1 MTEKLKG
8 SARIFLSITALLFLL
23 SDTTRTGD
31 LQQDLTFRLG
41 NLERRLDQMQIRV
54 NFVERAV
61 QGQSLNK
68 PNDSTA
74 VILELQRK
82 QLSLSEQV
90 LLLENRLF
98 EMQKAIDLMRAA
110 TLEKK
115 ETKES
120 GETKE
125 TPKSQPKPKPPARN
139 Q

>member
-8 SARIFLSITALLFLL
+8 SARLFLSITALLFLL
-23 SDTTRTGD
+23 SEPTRTGD

-54 NFVERAV
+54 NFIERAV
-61 QGQSLNK
+61 QGQTINK
-68 PNDSTA
+68 PNDSSA
-74 VILELQRK
+74 VILELQRR

-98 EMQKAIDLMRAA
+98 EMQKAIDQMRAA
-110 TLEKK
+110 TQEK
-115 ETKES
+115 KES

-125 TPKSQPKPKPPARN
+125 TPKTEPKPKSPPRK